1 MMTEIKMNR
10 GDFLRTLAISG
21 FAILT
26 SRVPA
31 EAEPEYPT
39 TAPMVEANR
48 VLSFTWEDVDK
59 YPLTTSMAFVPAKNE
74 LVTGG
79 DDCHLAVWDLAN
91 GALLKHFRAD
101 DDWIRSLAFSN
112 DGVTLATLSHNG
124 SIKLWDTGE
133 WKSTKTLSKVG
144 NGAESICFSPDGR
157 YLAVC
162 GYDPQVT
169 IFDVAQ
175 GKAKTTLAMPGAGN
189 TVIRFSPDG
198 ATLAAAGRSG
208 IVRLWDADT
217 FKHRKDLRTDGR
229 RLLTL
234 TFSLDGSLIA
244 AGGESLTIFVW
255 DAVSGQKKQTLHA
268 AIGKTFSLC
277 FCGGDILASG
287 DSLNSIRVWNLED
300 ASEFAR
306 GYGHTGTIAALYFDL
321 DKGELLSGG
330 FDTTVRFWPFLKQ

>member
-1 MMTEIKMNR
+1 MTEIKMNR
-10 GDFLRTLAISG
+10 GDFLRTLAMSG
-21 FAILT
+21 LAAFA
-26 SRVPA
+26 SRGLA
-31 EAEPEYPT
+31 ETEPEYPT
-39 TAPMVEANR
+39 TAQKIEADR

-59 YPLTTSMAFVPAKNE
+59 YPLTTSLEFVPARNE

-79 DDCHLAVWDLAN
+79 DDCHLAVWDLSN

-124 SIKLWDTGE
+124 SIKLWNTGE
-133 WKSTKTLSKVG
+133 WKSTKTFSKVG
-144 NGAESICFSPDGR
+144 NGAESISFSPDGR

-169 IFDVAQ
+169 IFDIAQ

-198 ATLAAAGRSG
+198 STLAAAGRNG

-217 FKHRKDLRTDGR
+217 FRHRKDLRTDGR

-234 TFSLDGSLIA
+234 SFSLDGALLA
-244 AGGESLTIFVW
+244 AGGESPTVFVW
-255 DAVSGQKKQTLHA
+255 NAASGQKQQTIHA

-277 FCGGDILASG
+277 FCGADILVSG

-300 ASEFAR
+300 ASEIFR

-330 FDTTVRFWPFLKQ
+330 FDTTVRFWPVLKQ